1 MINFENLPFFGKIN
15 SICKIIKV
23 EDDENKYYLI
33 KRYDHK
39 GKEKKENFTI
49 PINPK
54 NTQGILEDY
63 CQDIKDYLIK
73 YENKYN
79 EYKTNKRVFNLNIS
93 LAKLKQFDKLSK
105 IGILAGTLLTGL
117 SFSFISLPILLYSGI
132 IILITSSVG
141 NIIITDITKEVA
153 QNNFITTYDNYS
165 KTLNEYRSYLD
176 NKLKIK
182 LTEYN
187 GLTNEKNKGN
197 SLNLKKVKALN

>member
-54 NTQGILEDY
+54 NTKGILEDY

-141 NIIITDITKEVA
+141 NIIISDITKEVA
-153 QNNFITTYDNYS
+153 QTNFITTYDNYS